1 MSSTDK
7 TKAKEGGTH
16 AQLTTVEVSK
26 RAWRDLLKGKTK
38 EEGAPILANIISAY
52 TAYGEEY
59 EEETVPI
66 ACTYVDSANKWRF
79 KKASIE
85 ALAAIGHPSEVYR
98 PPHLA
103 VIDEP
108 KGTMRQSVFSG
119 KLRTWSGTRSS
130 RSLATH
136 RDNSQQHRFVR
147 AREDS
152 HAARVRARA
161 HNQPQRDFAFD

>member
-26 RAWRDLLKGKTK
+26 RAWRDLLKGKTE

-52 TAYGEEY
+52 AACGEEY
-59 EEETVPI
+59 EEETIPI
-66 ACTYVDSANKWRF
+66 VCTYVDSANKWRF

-103 VIDEP
+103 VIEEP

-147 AREDS
+147 ARGDPRC
-152 HAARVRARA
+152 ARLRART
-161 HNQPQRDFAFD
+161 